1 MPATKKNK
9 RYLVNDA
16 NSPKK
21 HSGEGAVPG
30 NQRERWQATRTLVEP
45 AQTEARPEPPSRYDE
60 WDEEMVLDFLTRY
73 HALGHALVQAGFTRA
88 SQTPG
93 SVLPNWE
100 QFALHIEEQFDPG
113 SEPILEGAVSYLN
126 WNPKNLALRN
136 ARLEA
141 SDAWETYSVENDM
154 VWLAEII
161 QRVANQLSHELN
173 YMDQHPCDS
182 TQVSAALF
190 VVMTWA
196 ELDPEVARW
205 LETPGTII

>member
-1 MPATKKNK
+1 MPETKKNK
-9 RYLVNDA
+9 SNPVTTAKSSN
-16 NSPKK
+16 NHP
-21 HSGEGAVPG
+21 GEGAVPG
-30 NQRERWQATRTLVEP
+30 SQRERWQAARTLVEP
-45 AQTEARPEPPSRYDE
+45 AQAEDRPEPPSRYDE

-100 QFALHIEEQFDPG
+100 QFALHIEEQFDAE
-113 SEPILEGAVSYLN
+113 SEPVLEGAVAYLS

-136 ARLEA
+136 ARLED

-161 QRVANQLSHELN
+161 QRIAHQVTHELN
-173 YMDQHPCDS
+173 YMHQRACDD
-182 TQVSAALF
+182 TQITAALF
-190 VVMTWA
+190 VVMAWA